1 MAQWVALA
9 PNLNRRASR
18 GRLRSDRFTTAQRY
32 EETLSRIIAALEDWP
47 VTGLLSPLKS
57 IVRFAV
63 LFEMRPL
70 HVCLPLIALLST
82 LALAEAQALEFRL
95 ALVGETY
102 LLPAGGRIRGE
113 KDVKFSAVSAPEI
126 VDAGAPAPKA
136 GESDAQ
142 QAQLRPP
149 PISKQ
154 APVATLELAGIYRVS
169 GTNPNGSQYHGM
181 VALSRNRDEFT
192 LTWWIGEQV
201 LHGTGRVADK
211 MLVVNWGDKDPA
223 IYTFG
228 DGGVLDGVWADG
240 SATETLVPIAT
251 SASEPRALWPG
262 KYKAEGRN
270 PNGTRYAGTV
280 TITKHGKV
288 YQLSWAIG
296 STSYK
301 GSGTLKDNLLI
312 VNWGSPTPV
321 IYALTDDG
329 SLSGLWDAGRGEET
343 LTPAE

>member
-1 MAQWVALA
+1 MSS
-9 PNLNRRASR
+9 ASR
-18 GRLRSDRFTTAQRY
+18 SSARLICF
-32 EETLSRIIAALEDWP
+32 
-47 VTGLLSPLKS
+47 
-57 IVRFAV
+57 
-63 LFEMRPL
+63 
-70 HVCLPLIALLST
+70 
-82 LALAEAQALEFRL
+82 
-95 ALVGETY
+95 
-102 LLPAGGRIRGE
+102 PAGGRIRGE

-136 GESDAQ
+136 GESDTQ

-149 PISKQ
+149 PTPKQ
-154 APVATLELAGIYRVS
+154 EPVATLELAGIYRVS

-192 LTWWIGEQV
+192 LTWWIDEQV

-211 MLVVNWGDKDPA
+211 MLVVNWGDKDPVN
-223 IYTFG
+223 YTFG
-228 DGGVLDGVWADG
+228 DGGVLDGVWANG

-251 SASEPRALWPG
+251 SASEPRTLRLG
-262 KYKAEGRN
+262 KYKVEGRN

-321 IYALTDDG
+321 IYALTDNG

-343 LTPAE
+343 LTPTE

>member
-1 MAQWVALA
+1 MSS
-9 PNLNRRASR
+9 ASR
-18 GRLRSDRFTTAQRY
+18 SSARLICFPP
-32 EETLSRIIAALEDWP
+32 AAAS
-47 VTGLLSPLKS
+47 GA
-57 IVRFAV
+57 R
-63 LFEMRPL
+63 
-70 HVCLPLIALLST
+70 
-82 LALAEAQALEFRL
+82 
-95 ALVGETY
+95 
-102 LLPAGGRIRGE
+102 
-113 KDVKFSAVSAPEI
+113 VKFSAVSAPEI

-149 PISKQ
+149 PIFKQ

-169 GTNPNGSQYHGM
+169 GTNPDGSQYHGM

-343 LTPAE
+343 LRPPSDGKEASTSYDPKLAALRQTAVIGTLRTSMLRLSMSLLGVKRTSLIRAAGVG

>member
-1 MAQWVALA
+1 MAQWVAFA

-126 VDAGAPAPKA
+126 VDAGALAPKA

-154 APVATLELAGIYRVS
+154 APVATRRPTRGFRRGA
-169 GTNPNGSQYHGM
+169 
-181 VALSRNRDEFT
+181 FT
-192 LTWWIGEQV
+192 TMTCRW
-201 LHGTGRVADK
+201 
-211 MLVVNWGDKDPA
+211 
-223 IYTFG
+223 
-228 DGGVLDGVWADG
+228 
-240 SATETLVPIAT
+240 
-251 SASEPRALWPG
+251 RAQG
-262 KYKAEGRN
+262 
-270 PNGTRYAGTV
+270 
-280 TITKHGKV
+280 
-288 YQLSWAIG
+288 
-296 STSYK
+296 
-301 GSGTLKDNLLI
+301 
-312 VNWGSPTPV
+312 
-321 IYALTDDG
+321 
-329 SLSGLWDAGRGEET
+329 
-343 LTPAE
+343 